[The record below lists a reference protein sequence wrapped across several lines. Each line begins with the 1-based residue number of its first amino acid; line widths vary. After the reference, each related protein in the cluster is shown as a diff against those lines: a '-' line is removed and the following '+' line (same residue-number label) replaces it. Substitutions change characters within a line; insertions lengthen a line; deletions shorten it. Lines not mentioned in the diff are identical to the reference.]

1 MSVLQ
6 QKKKLTPEERK
17 AMREKYS
24 IHDKQGEAIYRH
36 YGDLDGADF
45 KLFKNKN
52 CEIYIL
58 DWSKGMFIDDCENC
72 NIVVG
77 PIDGSVFIRK
87 CKNCKVS
94 IIARQVRFR
103 ECQNLDIFTYC
114 PSDPAVESSFNIF
127 FAPFNAFFPHL
138 SELFLKGGFN
148 PEEKNHI
155 DTPYDFTPSEVLGDG
170 AQHFSL
176 LSEDKFFIKTI
187 NDGDAPLDELFK
199 GYSQKEQF
207 LINKENELPK
217 LGEININNNNKR
229 NTNINIDDYGFGDN
243 NENVENSSSI
253 KNSSSINTEVFK
265 NIQTNPQKDL
275 NDMIQ
280 INNNVNNNM
289 NNIMSMDD
297 FISPNNN
304 NISNQN
310 TTINFDNFNFGNN
323 NMNNINN
330 NNMNNNMNNNIAF
343 NNLDNQNQQN
353 SFKSYDISKQT
364 MTKEQEEEIQ
374 LEQIRLKAK
383 EIREER
389 IRGLMEKE
397 AKLKNEILIKASNYM
412 NQFYQERK
420 KKIEINHKKLLEQ
433 ENNQNKGNNSGN
445 VWENISSNMTGSSSG
460 ADRMKETILNK
471 SKQDQNN

>member
-24 IHDKQGEAIYRH
+24 IHDKQGETIYRH

-155 DTPYDFTPSEVLGDG
+155 G
-170 AQHFSL
+170 
-176 LSEDKFFIKTI
+176 
-187 NDGDAPLDELFK
+187 
-199 GYSQKEQF
+199 
-207 LINKENELPK
+207 
-217 LGEININNNNKR
+217 R
-229 NTNINIDDYGFGDN
+229 
-243 NENVENSSSI
+243 
-253 KNSSSINTEVFK
+253 
-265 NIQTNPQKDL
+265 
-275 NDMIQ
+275 
-280 INNNVNNNM
+280 
-289 NNIMSMDD
+289 
-297 FISPNNN
+297 
-304 NISNQN
+304 
-310 TTINFDNFNFGNN
+310 
-323 NMNNINN
+323 
-330 NNMNNNMNNNIAF
+330 
-343 NNLDNQNQQN
+343 
-353 SFKSYDISKQT
+353 
-364 MTKEQEEEIQ
+364 
-374 LEQIRLKAK
+374 
-383 EIREER
+383 
-389 IRGLMEKE
+389 
-397 AKLKNEILIKASNYM
+397 
-412 NQFYQERK
+412 
-420 KKIEINHKKLLEQ
+420 
-433 ENNQNKGNNSGN
+433 
-445 VWENISSNMTGSSSG
+445 
-460 ADRMKETILNK
+460 
-471 SKQDQNN
+471 